1 LSIRNSPPAKPR
13 RKYQKG
19 EVPEKT
25 STSIKSVASSLCGSL
40 SSSRVSTYSVNSN
53 YNNFSTKLNT
63 ITSISN
69 SKSSINGDN

>member
-40 SSSRVSTYSVNSN
+40 SS
-53 YNNFSTKLNT
+53 
-63 ITSISN
+63 ISN